1 MGTARMQIVEDSI
14 GDVTVLRLTGRMILE
29 EGEGP
34 LKEHVEALV
43 QKGRIKIVLDMRD
56 VTRLDSAGIGMLVS
70 KFVTVHRHGGVMK
83 LLNLTSHTGRLMS
96 VTKLTG
102 VFECFE
108 SEDEALR
115 SFATESV

>member
-1 MGTARMQIVEDSI
+1 MQIVEDSI

>member
-1 MGTARMQIVEDSI
+1 VTARMQIVEDLV
-14 GDVTVLRLTGRMILE
+14 GDVTILRLKGRMILE

-43 QKGRIKIVLDMRD
+43 RQGRIKIVLDMCD

-96 VTKLTG
+96 VTKLAS

-108 SEDEALR
+108 SEDDALR
-115 SFATESV
+115 SFATEPV

>member
-1 MGTARMQIVEDSI
+1 MQIVEDVV
-14 GDVTVLRLTGRMILE
+14 GDITILRLKGRMILE

-34 LKEHVEALV
+34 LKEHVEGLV
-43 QKGRIKIVLDMRD
+43 RQGRIKIVLDMSD

-96 VTKLTG
+96 VTKLVS

-108 SEDEALR
+108 SEEEAIR

>member
-1 MGTARMQIVEDSI
+1 MQIVERRI
-14 GDVTVLRLTGRMILE
+14 GDITILRLKGRMILE

-34 LKEHVEALV
+34 LKEHVEGLV
-43 QKGRIKIVLDMRD
+43 RQGRVRIVLDMHD

-70 KFVTVHRHGGVMK
+70 KYVTVHRQGGAMK
-83 LLNLTSHTGRLMS
+83 LLNLTSRTDRLMS
-96 VTKLTG
+96 VTQLTR

-115 SFATESV
+115 SFAPEIV